1 MHDRAE
7 TRLPRPKTN
16 MRAFAVGGT
25 VLATLGAPAV
35 VPAAAEAR
43 RSAGF
48 DATERRIIR
57 LVNKNRALFHLPPL
71 RKTPSL
77 GRSADAHSRD
87 MLRSNFFAH
96 HSSNGTPFERR
107 VRRYRRAARL
117 GENLAYVPRRRRGGQ
132 ARTVVGMWM
141 ASPSHRAVILNRS
154 FRRIGIGRRAGRLGT
169 MRATVFTA
177 DFASKR

>member
-16 MRAFAVGGT
+16 MRALAVGGT
-25 VLATLGAPAV
+25 VLATLGAPTM
-35 VPAAAEAR
+35 AEAR
-43 RSAGF
+43 RSPAGF

-57 LVNKNRALFHLPPL
+57 LINKNRALFHLPPL
-71 RKTPSL
+71 RKTPAL

-87 MLRSNFFAH
+87 MLRRNFFAH

-107 VRRYRRAARL
+107 VRRYRRAGRL
-117 GENLAYVPRRRRGGQ
+117 GENLAYVPRKRRGVGQ

-141 ASPSHRAVILNRS
+141 ASPSHRAVILNPR

-177 DFASKR
+177 DFASRR

>member
-7 TRLPRPKTN
+7 TRLLRPKTN
-16 MRAFAVGGT
+16 MRALAVSGA
-25 VLATLGAPAV
+25 VIATMG
-35 VPAAAEAR
+35 VPATADAR
-43 RSAGF
+43 RSAGH

-57 LVNKNRALFHLPPL
+57 LINKNRAFFNLPAL
-71 RKTPSL
+71 RKTRAL

-96 HSSNGTPFERR
+96 SSSNGTPFERR
-107 VRRYRRAARL
+107 VRRYRRAGRI
-117 GENLAYVPRRRRGGQ
+117 GENLAYVRKRRGGQ

-141 ASPSHRAVILNRS
+141 HSPAHRAVILNRS
-154 FRRIGIGRRAGRLGT
+154 FRRIGIGRKRGRLGS

-177 DFASKR
+177 DFASRR